1 MKTAASTH
9 WLGIWLSFLTGV
21 VAAIAVTKASPA
33 LLAIRDTLQLSIV
46 HVGWIMS
53 SVAIGTVLLGVFA
66 GTLSRQYGPKRV
78 LQLALMLIFC
88 SSSFG
93 LLIDSANQLLAS
105 RVIEGI
111 GIIFI
116 SVSAPTLIS
125 QLSKPSDMGLSMG
138 VWALWMPVGSVLVFL
153 LSPLILEQ
161 FNWQWLWASPAI
173 VAVPLLFLLRF
184 IPALAP
190 TTVIQNS
197 NPPSFSNTGAMYLAL
212 VFVCFT
218 GVFFSFITYLPAYL
232 VETYQL
238 TNSNA
243 LLITTILPAFIIPG
257 NLISGFLIH
266 KGLTPTQMIAYPA
279 VAIAAIISLLFNLQY
294 TASIGFVLLACFGFF
309 LGMIPTGIF
318 AQAPRMANN
327 PTEIGRVM
335 GIIVTGQ
342 GIGLLLAP
350 PLAGFLIGELQ
361 QWSNLYPALIVFSV
375 LLVLLTK
382 PLQRHQCVA

>member
-1 MKTAASTH
+1 MKTATSTH

-33 LLAIRDTLQLSIV
+33 LLAMRDTLQLSIV
-46 HVGWIMS
+46 QVGWIMS
-53 SVAIGTVLLGVFA
+53 SVAVGTVLLGVFA
-66 GTLSRQYGPKRV
+66 GALSRQYGPKKV
-78 LQLALMLIFC
+78 LKLALILIFC

-105 RVIEGI
+105 RIIEGI

-125 QLSKPSDMGLSMG
+125 HLSKPSDMGLSMG
-138 VWALWMPVGSVLVFL
+138 VWALWMPVGSVLIFL

-173 VAVPLLFLLRF
+173 AALPLLFLLRL
-184 IPALAP
+184 IPALDQV
-190 TTVIQNS
+190 TTTQHNDTL
-197 NPPSFSNTGAMYLAL
+197 PFAHTGAIILAV
-212 VFVCFT
+212 VFICFT
-218 GVFFSFITYLPAYL
+218 GIFFSFITYLPAYL
-232 VETYQL
+232 VSTYQL
-238 TNSNA
+238 SNSNA
-243 LLITTILPAFIIPG
+243 VLITTILPAFIIPG

-266 KGLTPTQMIAYPA
+266 KGLSPAQMIAYPA
-279 VAIAAIISLLFNLQY
+279 VAIAIIISLLFNIQY
-294 TASIGFVLLACFGFF
+294 STSTGLILLTCFGLF

-318 AQAPRMANN
+318 AQAPRITNK
-327 PTEIGRVM
+327 PVEIGRVM

-342 GIGLLLAP
+342 GIGILLAP
-350 PLAGFLIGELQ
+350 PLAGYLIGEQQ
-361 QWSNLYPALIVFSV
+361 QWGNLYHLLMTLPI

-382 PLQRHQCVA
+382 YFKRYESVA